1 MFLSPPDFVLEALE
15 RLSRAGFEAYL
26 VGGCVRDA
34 LLGREPGD
42 YDIAT
47 DAMPEQ
53 VRKVFSGY
61 QTIDIGM
68 RHGTL
73 TVIIDGRPLE
83 VTTYR
88 LDGVYSDGRHPDQV
102 SFTQSL
108 REDLSR
114 RDFTVNAMAWR
125 PDSGL
130 IDPVNGRLDCEKRL
144 IRAVGDPAKRFRED
158 ALRILRALRF
168 ACQLGFDIEPG
179 TYRAMMGE
187 AAGLS
192 RVSAERVANELNRAL
207 LGEHAAQALRDY
219 PRVLFL
225 ALPELEPLLPE
236 SAQSSGIWEHTLN
249 TLEGVPPDSALR
261 WAALFLHSGKPHA
274 LSHAPD
280 ATARLSGPRS
290 ISARLAGDALRRL
303 RQPKLLSEQ
312 AVTLI
317 RHHNQPVGPKNLRLW
332 LSFLGPETAK
342 KLLLLQRADLFAR
355 ASVNAPRVRQLDALY
370 GEAVRLEN
378 EGLCLSVRDL
388 AVHGEDLLAIGF
400 KEDKRLGLALE
411 KLLRRVL
418 LGEMDNRREAL
429 LKAAKDMLSRRKP
442 ER

>member
-1 MFLSPPDFVLEALE
+1 MFLSPPNFVLTSLE

-53 VRKVFSGY
+53 VRGVFSGH
-61 QTIDIGM
+61 QTVDIGM

-73 TVIIDGRPLE
+73 TVIVNGCPLE

-88 LDGVYSDGRHPDQV
+88 RDGIYSDGRHPDQV
-102 SFTQSL
+102 SFTRSL
-108 REDLSR
+108 EEDLIR
-114 RDFTVNAMAWR
+114 RDFTVNAMAWH

-130 IDPVNGRLDCEKRL
+130 IDPANGRLDCEKRL
-144 IRAVGDPAKRFRED
+144 IRAVGEPAKRFSED

-168 ACQLGFDIEPG
+168 ACQLGFEIEQN
-179 TYRAMMGE
+179 TLHAMMKE

-207 LGEHAAQALRDY
+207 LGDFAAQALRAY

-225 ALPELEPLLPE
+225 ALPELEPLLPA
-236 SAQSSGIWEHTLN
+236 SARSSGIWEHTLS
-249 TLEGVPPDSALR
+249 TLIGVPPDPALR
-261 WAALFLHSGKPHA
+261 WAALFLHSGNPHA
-274 LSHAPD
+274 ISRDPD
-280 ATARLSGPRS
+280 GAARFTGHQAA
-290 ISARLAGDALRRL
+290 SARLAGGALQRL
-303 RQPKLLSEQ
+303 RQSKLLSEQ

-317 RHHNQPVGPKNLRLW
+317 RHHNQNISPKNLRLW

-342 KLLLLQRADLFAR
+342 KLLLLKRSDLCAR
-355 ASVNAPRVRQLDALY
+355 EPDSAPIIHQLDALY

-378 EGLCLSVRDL
+378 EGLCLNVRDL
-388 AVHGEDLLAIGF
+388 AVNGDDLLAMGF
-400 KEDKRLGLALE
+400 REDKRLGLALG

-418 LGEMDNRREAL
+418 LDELDNQRGAL
-429 LKAAKDMLSRRKP
+429 LEAAKDMLIP
-442 ER
+442 E